1 MMHRTLAV
9 FVILILLLHFVAA
22 LEAQTPAGA
31 KPQPAPPA
39 KRPRVAPA
47 TPGGVLGPAELTRRV
62 EQALRRLYAW
72 GAEYKLELGP
82 PAPTEISY
90 FFVVPVAITRGTQ
103 RQQEVVSISAD
114 GKYLLLGQIVNL
126 ARDPFADTL
135 KQIDFSARPSKGP
148 SDAAVTLVAYS
159 DFQCPTCKELYRTL
173 KSKIE
178 PKYPRLRIIFKN
190 YPLTQIHPW
199 AMLAALAGRCAY
211 LQSPESFWPL
221 HDLVFE
227 SQSNI
232 TTENAR
238 EKLIALAQQV
248 GLDLVPFNA
257 CLTSDEAWQA
267 VRADMEEGKA
277 LQVANTPTVFI
288 NGRRF
293 IGAQA
298 EPIQQMIEYEISQA
312 RQAART
318 PRPSQN

>member
-1 MMHRTLAV
+1 MHRTLAV
-9 FVILILLLHFVAA
+9 FAVLILLFHFVAA
-22 LEAQTPAGA
+22 LQAQTPASG

-39 KRPRVAPA
+39 KRPGAA
-47 TPGGVLGPAELTRRV
+47 TPGGVLAPAELTRRV

-82 PAPTEISY
+82 PTPTEISY
-90 FFVVPVAITRGTQ
+90 FLVVPVAVTRGTQ

-135 KQIDFSARPSKGP
+135 KRMDLSGRPSKGP

-159 DFQCPTCKELYRTL
+159 DFQCPSCKELYRTL

-178 PKYPRLRIIFKN
+178 PKYPRLRIIFKH

-211 LQSPESFWPL
+211 QQSPESFWPL
-221 HDLVFE
+221 HDLLFE

-232 TTENAR
+232 TPENVR
-238 EKLIALAQQV
+238 EKLIAFAQQV
-248 GLDLVPFNA
+248 GLDLVPFNT

-288 NGRRF
+288 NGRRY
-293 IGAQA
+293 IGSQA
-298 EPIQQMIEYEISQA
+298 EAMQPIIEYELNQA
-312 RQAART
+312 RQAAKT
-318 PRPSQN
+318 SRPSQN